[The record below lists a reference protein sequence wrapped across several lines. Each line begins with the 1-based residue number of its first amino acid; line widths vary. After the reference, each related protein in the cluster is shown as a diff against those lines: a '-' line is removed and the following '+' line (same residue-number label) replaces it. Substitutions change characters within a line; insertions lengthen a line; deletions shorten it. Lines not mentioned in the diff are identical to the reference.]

1 MHIKDV
7 VDAEIFQYEWFWRE
21 ICSLLVAAQIQDL
34 FFLLIGKEKNEVGSS
49 ASVCGTVVKLY
60 IQFLVLDLIRR

>member
-1 MHIKDV
+1 MV
-7 VDAEIFQYEWFWRE
+7 
-21 ICSLLVAAQIQDL
+21 LLVAARIQDH

>member
-1 MHIKDV
+1 M
-7 VDAEIFQYEWFWRE
+7 QSSSS
-21 ICSLLVAAQIQDL
+21 CSDPRS

-60 IQFLVLDLIRR
+60 MQFLVLDLIRR